1 MDLKENMNIVLSRR
15 KKLNMNDDHGIEKC
29 WNKMT
34 ELLSNDLD
42 TTIKYLE
49 DCNADDLYWVSEI
62 FEDIS
67 ANLKS
72 QKFIDCLRKLDKK
85 FPELEMTHDI
95 DIAESYF

>member
-1 MDLKENMNIVLSRR
+1 MMR
-15 KKLNMNDDHGIEKC
+15 
-29 WNKMT
+29 T
-34 ELLSNDLD
+34 
-42 TTIKYLE
+42 
-49 DCNADDLYWVSEI
+49 DLYWISEV

-85 FPELEMTHDI
+85 FPELEMAHDI

>member
-1 MDLKENMNIVLSRR
+1 V
-15 KKLNMNDDHGIEKC
+15 NDDCGMEKY
-29 WNKMT
+29 WNKVT
-34 ELLSNDLD
+34 EFLSLNED

-49 DCNADDLYWVSEI
+49 DCDADNLYWISEV

-72 QKFIDCLRKLDKK
+72 QNFIDCLRELDKK
-85 FPELEMTHDI
+85 FPGLEMAHDI

>member
-1 MDLKENMNIVLSRR
+1 
-15 KKLNMNDDHGIEKC
+15 MNDDCGMEKY
-29 WNKMT
+29 WNKVT
-34 ELLSNDLD
+34 EFLSLNED

-49 DCNADDLYWVSEI
+49 DCDADNLYWISEV

-85 FPELEMTHDI
+85 FPGLEMAHDI

>member
-1 MDLKENMNIVLSRR
+1 V
-15 KKLNMNDDHGIEKC
+15 NDDCGMEKY

-34 ELLSNDLD
+34 ELLSLNED

-49 DCNADDLYWVSEI
+49 DCDADNLYWISEV

-85 FPELEMTHDI
+85 FPELEMAHDI